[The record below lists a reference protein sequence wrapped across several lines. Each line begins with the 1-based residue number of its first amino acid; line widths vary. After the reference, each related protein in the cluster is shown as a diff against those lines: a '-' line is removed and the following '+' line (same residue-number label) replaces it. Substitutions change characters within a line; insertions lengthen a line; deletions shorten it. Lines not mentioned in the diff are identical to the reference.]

1 MAGLAEVLDE
11 NTALRQ
17 KLAQS
22 EARNREQAERFSEQ
36 LEELEELKR
45 KLEAVQQIN
54 DKLTRALEL
63 IQKQRE
69 LAQAER
75 FIADQNQQRLFE
87 DEDIEVPPRD
97 PELEAADEDSADDE
111 PTDGRRKSR
120 KNGGHPRRGRR
131 KLKDLDLPKKKVT
144 VPVAEAS
151 CLSCGQGL
159 KVTGT
164 TTSHRTRWVPGH
176 FEILEVEREQCAC
189 PNHPEAGTYAAS
201 EPFLL
206 PRSMCD
212 DGLLA
217 RVIVDKHEDH
227 LPLNRQSRRFARQ
240 GMPFGTNVLAGWLLR
255 GFEQVRPVVEALS
268 KQVVEDQLVLSDDTG
283 HPVQDKGDGTLRKG
297 RLWVFT
303 DQRQAFY
310 AFSPNK
316 KGVHPK
322 TILSE
327 LGFEGGTLIADG
339 GSEYNLAEAELGLE
353 RGGCWSHFRRYFT
366 TAAILEPKAK
376 AVLPTFQDLF
386 MIERELKTLDPDDR
400 LAIRKERSAP
410 LVDGVYSFIE
420 ELSPSLRP
428 SSLLSKACGYGNS
441 QKSRMHRFLEDGRV
455 PLQNNI
461 SELLLRQ
468 AVVGRKNWMFSRSEG
483 GAVAAAGWYSL
494 IESAKLQGV
503 VPLLYLHDLFQRLP
517 NWPATRVAELTP
529 MRWRQAVEAGRFEPV
544 PPGQFLMT

>member
-227 LPLNRQSRRFARQ
+227 LPLNRQSKRFARQ

-376 AVLPTFQDLF
+376 AVLPTIQDLF

-410 LVDGVYSFIE
+410 LVDGVYGFIE
-420 ELSPSLRP
+420 ELSPNLRP
-428 SSLLSKACGYGNS
+428 TSLLSKACGYGIS

>member
-227 LPLNRQSRRFARQ
+227 LPLNRQSKRFARQ

-339 GSEYNLAEAELGLE
+339 GSEYDLAEAELGLE

-428 SSLLSKACGYGNS
+428 SSLLSKACGYGVS

-455 PLQNNI
+455 PLHNNI

>member
-1 MAGLAEVLDE
+1 MPGLAEVLDE
-11 NTALRQ
+11 NTALRK

-22 EARNREQAERFSEQ
+22 EARNRAQEQRLEVLEQ
-36 LEELEELKR
+36 
-45 KLEAVQQIN
+45 KLAAVLQIN
-54 DKLTRALEL
+54 DKLTRTLEL
-63 IQKQRE
+63 IEKQRQ

-75 FIADQNQQRLFE
+75 FIADQNQQRLF
-87 DEDIEVPPRD
+87 DDDDIEVPPRD
-97 PELEAADEDSADDE
+97 PERKSAEEDDDNDDK
-111 PTDGRRKSR
+111 PGDGRKRPRSK
-120 KNGGHPRRGRR
+120 GGHPRKGRR
-131 KLKDLDLPKKKVT
+131 NLKDLDLPKQKVT
-144 VPVAEAS
+144 VPVAEAT
-151 CLSCGQGL
+151 CTVCGDAL
-159 KVTGT
+159 VVTGT
-164 TTSHRTRWVPGH
+164 TTSYRAKWIPGH

-189 PNHPEAGTYAAS
+189 PHHPEAGTYAAS

-227 LPLNRQSRRFARQ
+227 LPLNRQSKRFARQ
-240 GMPFGTNVLAGWLLR
+240 GMPFGTNVLAGWVLR
-255 GFEQVRPVVEALS
+255 GFRQVRPVVEALC

-310 AFSPNK
+310 AFSPDK

-327 LGFEGGTLIADG
+327 LGFEGGTLVADG
-339 GSEYNLAEAELGLE
+339 GSEYDLAEAALGLE

-366 TAAILEPKAK
+366 TAAILEPEAE

-386 MIERELKTLDPDDR
+386 MIERELKGLDPDDR
-400 LAIRKERSAP
+400 LAVRQERSAP
-410 LVDGVYSFIE
+410 LVDGVYTFIE
-420 ELSPSLRP
+420 QLSPSLRP
-428 SSLLSKACGYGNS
+428 SSLLSKACGYGIS
-441 QKSRMHRFLEDGRV
+441 QKTRMHRFLADGRV
-455 PLQNNI
+455 PLNNNI

-483 GAVAAAGWYSL
+483 GALAAAGWYSL

-517 NWPATRVAELTP
+517 NWPSNRVHELTP
-529 MRWRQAVEAGRFEPV
+529 MRWRQAVEAGVFEPV

>member
-227 LPLNRQSRRFARQ
+227 LPLNRQSKRFARQ

-376 AVLPTFQDLF
+376 AVLPTIQDLF

-410 LVDGVYSFIE
+410 LVDGVYGFIE
-420 ELSPSLRP
+420 ELSPNLRP
-428 SSLLSKACGYGNS
+428 TSLLSKACGYGIS

-468 AVVGRKNWMFSRSEG
+468 AIVGRKNWMFSRSEG

>member
-87 DEDIEVPPRD
+87 DDDIEVPPRD

-227 LPLNRQSRRFARQ
+227 LPLNRQSKRFARQ

-376 AVLPTFQDLF
+376 AVLPTIQDLF

-410 LVDGVYSFIE
+410 LVDGVYGFIE
-420 ELSPSLRP
+420 ELSPNLRP
-428 SSLLSKACGYGNS
+428 TSLLSKACGYGIS

>member
-227 LPLNRQSRRFARQ
+227 LPLNRQSKRFARQ
-240 GMPFGTNVLAGWLLR
+240 GMPFGTNVLAGWILR
-255 GFEQVRPVVEALS
+255 GFQQVRPVVEALS

-376 AVLPTFQDLF
+376 AVLPTIQDLF

-410 LVDGVYSFIE
+410 LVDGVYGFIE
-420 ELSPSLRP
+420 ELSPNLRP
-428 SSLLSKACGYGNS
+428 TSLLSKACGYGIS

>member
-1 MAGLAEVLDE
+1 MPGLAEVLDE
-11 NTALRQ
+11 NTALRK

-22 EARNREQAERFSEQ
+22 EARNREQEQ
-36 LEELEELKR
+36 RLEVLEQ
-45 KLEAVQQIN
+45 KLASLLQIN
-54 DKLTRALEL
+54 DKLTRTLEL
-63 IQKQRE
+63 IEKQRQ

-75 FIADQNQQRLFE
+75 FIADQNQQRLF
-87 DEDIEVPPRD
+87 DDDDIEVPPRD
-97 PELEAADEDSADDE
+97 PERKSTEEDDDNDDK
-111 PTDGRRKSR
+111 PGDGRKRPRSK
-120 KNGGHPRRGRR
+120 GGHPRKGRR
-131 KLKDLDLPKKKVT
+131 NLKDLDLPKQKVT
-144 VPVAEAS
+144 VPVAEAT
-151 CLSCGQGL
+151 CTVCGDAL
-159 KVTGT
+159 VVTGT
-164 TTSHRTRWVPGH
+164 TTSYRAKWIPGH

-189 PNHPEAGTYAAS
+189 PHHPEAGTYAAS

-227 LPLNRQSRRFARQ
+227 LPLNRQSKRFARQ
-240 GMPFGTNVLAGWLLR
+240 GMPFGTNVLAGWVLR
-255 GFEQVRPVVEALS
+255 GFRQVRPVVEALC

-310 AFSPNK
+310 AFSPDK

-327 LGFEGGTLIADG
+327 LGFEGGTLVADG
-339 GSEYNLAEAELGLE
+339 GSEYDLAEAALGLE

-366 TAAILEPKAK
+366 TAAILEPEAE

-386 MIERELKTLDPDDR
+386 MIERELKGLDPDDR
-400 LAIRKERSAP
+400 LAVRQERSAP
-410 LVDGVYSFIE
+410 LVDGVYTFIE
-420 ELSPSLRP
+420 QLSPSLRP
-428 SSLLSKACGYGNS
+428 SSLLSKACGYGIS
-441 QKSRMHRFLEDGRV
+441 QKTRMHRFLADGRV
-455 PLQNNI
+455 PLNNNI

-483 GAVAAAGWYSL
+483 GALAAAGWYSL

-517 NWPATRVAELTP
+517 NWPSNRVHELTP
-529 MRWRQAVEAGRFEPV
+529 MRWRQAVEAGVFEPV